1 MIIKQR
7 TMQSEPGQ
15 PLLLPAHPATHVAN
29 LSDFLDVTGLS
40 PEQVHAD
47 PLAIFPMPVY
57 RDGSGPR
64 QFAGLRPEAAWHP
77 LFWLPRSVAG
87 VLCLTRNADGSPAV
101 QEDAGHHMIRVAI
114 ELGLSGLY
122 DEADGTWVDV
132 LALHDLDIDDPA
144 VLERARRWLAGE
156 PDSTF
161 DQITLDDYLGSEQ
174 TAAAYALADE
184 MRDSLVVCAA
194 ALHSDALAGDL
205 AAATLE
211 DQPDRAS
218 VVAIAGLASSFL
230 PVEPPPNAEQ
240 SAWTPFAD
248 LAAAASGVD
257 PGAVIGQLSSQL
269 LRVREHCWPI
279 MAQRIEAMSSTLT
292 EIGATETKEP
302 EVLTW

>member
-40 PEQVHAD
+40 SEQVHTD
-47 PLAIFPMPVY
+47 PLVIFPMPVY

-87 VLCLTRNADGSPAV
+87 VLCLTRNADGTPAT
-101 QEDAGHHMIRVAI
+101 QEDAGHHMIRAAI

-132 LALHDLDIDDPA
+132 LALHDLDVDDPT
-144 VLERARRWLAGE
+144 VLERVRRWLSGE
-156 PDSTF
+156 PDPTLE
-161 DQITLDDYLGSEQ
+161 QITLDRYLGPEQ
-174 TAAAYALADE
+174 TSAAYALADE
-184 MRDSLVVCAA
+184 MRDSLAVCAA
-194 ALHSDALAGDL
+194 ALHADALAGDL

-211 DQPDRAS
+211 DEPDRAS

-230 PVEPPPNAEQ
+230 PAEPPPNVEM
-240 SAWTPFAD
+240 SMWTPFAD
-248 LAAAASGVD
+248 LAAAASDAD
-257 PGAVIGQLSSQL
+257 PGVVAGQLASQL

-279 MAQRIEAMSSTLT
+279 MAERIEAMSSDLA
-292 EIGATETKEP
+292 EIGATEPKEP
-302 EVLTW
+302 ETLSW